1 MAANIIRPSDTPR
14 RANVPREVPAPPAAN
29 GPAVPEIYDAQNP
42 AEIAAAQAAELA
54 QAAANQ
60 AAEAKAAAK
69 AEARRQRE
77 AARSE
82 RPRKTWSI
90 FSFLDRLTSMD
101 GLFREGL
108 PVRYLP
114 KLLFVMLITLLYI
127 GNTHY
132 GNRMN
137 RSIQR
142 LKQETEDLR
151 ADYTTLK
158 SDYMEASKQ
167 SEVARKVAAL
177 GMVESGSPPFRINV
191 PAGHLDAAALE
202 LLPVLTADSLGAR
215 VARDSI
221 AAQLADSL
229 AGRRRRAAAE
239 ADGGPEIIAPPQ
251 PDELDP
257 DAAVAPVVAGAVISK
272 KPRSAAK
279 APHSSG
285 SSKANFEAKPH
296 GGKHP
301 TGAKN
306 TAHSRKSAS
315 ETKKIVKKST
325 TQHKSMGSKAPAAHS
340 AAHRSTAKPAHR

>member
-1 MAANIIRPSDTPR
+1 MAANTVRPSDTPR

-29 GPAVPEIYDAQNP
+29 GPAVPEVYDAQNP
-42 AEIAAAQAAELA
+42 AEIAAAQAIEIAK
-54 QAAANQ
+54 AAANQ
-60 AAEAKAAAK
+60 ASEAKAAAK

-77 AARSE
+77 AAQSE
-82 RPRKTWSI
+82 RPRKSWSI
-90 FSFLDRLTSMD
+90 FSLLDRLTSMD

-251 PDELDP
+251 PDELDL
-257 DAAVAPVVAGAVISK
+257 DATVVSAAPGGVMGK
-272 KPRSAAK
+272 KPHSAAK
-279 APHSSG
+279 IQRNGG
-285 SSKANFEAKPH
+285 SSEVKQRD
-296 GGKHP
+296 GKHTKHP
-301 TGAKN
+301 QNATQS
-306 TAHSRKSAS
+306 HKSKPD
-315 ETKKIVKKST
+315 TKKSVQKST
-325 TQHKSMGSKAPAAHS
+325 TQHKAAGDKTPVAHP
-340 AAHRSTAKPAHR
+340 AAHRSTAKPARR